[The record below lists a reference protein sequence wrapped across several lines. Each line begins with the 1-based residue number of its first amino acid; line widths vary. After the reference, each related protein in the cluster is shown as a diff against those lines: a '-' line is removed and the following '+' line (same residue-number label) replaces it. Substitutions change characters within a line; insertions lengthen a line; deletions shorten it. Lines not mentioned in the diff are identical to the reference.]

1 MIEPLVSVI
10 MPVYNAEDHV
20 AESIASV
27 IAQSYTN
34 WELLIIDDESADDSL
49 KLVTAIAE
57 KEDRI
62 KIFSTGTRSGSA
74 QSRNTGIAH
83 AAGRYIAFLDADD
96 IWMNIKLE
104 RQIRF
109 MMEKEIQFSFTDYE
123 IIKADGRRTHKI
135 ISCPGRITYRQLL
148 RSNTVGC
155 LTAVYDAGKL
165 GRMYMPDI
173 MKRQDYGLWLNILR
187 TGISG
192 YGINENL
199 ALYRTGHTALSSNK
213 LSVLKYNWQIL
224 REHQKLPLFH
234 SIFYFCTFLLLKTF
248 KYFS

>member
-10 MPVYNAEDHV
+10 MPVYNAENHV

-34 WELLIIDDESADDSL
+34 WELLIIDDVSADGSL
-49 KLVTAIAE
+49 KIATAIAAKE
-57 KEDRI
+57 KRI

-74 QSRNTGIAH
+74 STRNTGITH
-83 AAGRYIAFLDADD
+83 ASGKYIAFLDADD
-96 IWMNIKLE
+96 IWMNNKLE
-104 RQIRF
+104 RQISF

-135 ISCPGRITYRQLL
+135 ISCPGHITYRQLL
-148 RSNTVGC
+148 RSNTIGC
-155 LTAVYDAGKL
+155 LTAVYDAGSL
-165 GRMYMPDI
+165 GKMYMPDI
-173 MKRQDYGLWLNILR
+173 VKRQDYGLWLNILR
-187 TGISG
+187 TGITG
-192 YGINENL
+192 YGINESL
-199 ALYRTGHTALSSNK
+199 ALYRTGHSALSSNK

-224 REHQKLPLFH
+224 REHQRLPFLQ
-234 SIFYFCTFLLLKTF
+234 SIYYFSTFLLLKTF